1 MTGVWPGHRDRGV
14 RQWTNARLRES
25 CRERTGALTHAL
37 SRLSTAVSL
46 ADVTTAVGHA
56 VRRLMSADG
65 ATFVL
70 REDDSCFYVDE
81 DVVAALWK
89 GCRFPIDDCISGW
102 AMLHRE
108 VVLVPDVRVD
118 SRIPQDVYRA
128 TFVRSLCMA
137 PIGAG
142 EPVGALGAYWREE
155 HTPSPSEVRL
165 LSVLANSAAVALEN
179 LELRA
184 AVDRRSAERDVLS
197 ARRDELEL
205 AVHSMAHDLRSPL
218 GAVLGYAE
226 LLEDELAD
234 DADAVRQVGR
244 TIRMAGQRM
253 AGQID
258 QMLALYRVTSGS
270 VLPTTIDLTAM
281 ARSIIE
287 DLVGVEEQR
296 EIETEVAEGMVV
308 RADAELTH
316 LMLHNLLNNALKFT
330 RHRPV
335 TRIEVGGGGL
345 PGDGNPLPPGWPTT
359 DSVSSSC
366 ATTASVSTPTTP
378 SVVPAV
384 GAAALRRRLPGHRP
398 RPGLGRP
405 RGRGPGRSGGRSAR
419 GPTRGRPSG
428 SRCPSAPIRRTPAR
442 PVSRPAARDRD
453 ASRSPVRD
461 RFLVP
466 GCPCVSFSVV
476 APLAQSAERLHGKE
490 KVYGSIP

>member
-1 MTGVWPGHRDRGV
+1 
-14 RQWTNARLRES
+14 
-25 CRERTGALTHAL
+25 
-37 SRLSTAVSL
+37 
-46 ADVTTAVGHA
+46 
-56 VRRLMSADG
+56 
-65 ATFVL
+65 
-70 REDDSCFYVDE
+70 
-81 DVVAALWK
+81 
-89 GCRFPIDDCISGW
+89 
-102 AMLHRE
+102 MLHRE
-108 VVLVPDVRVD
+108 VVVVPDILVD
-118 SRIPQDVYRA
+118 PRIPQEIYRP

-142 EPVGALGAYWREE
+142 EPVGALGAYWRAE
-155 HTPSPSEVRL
+155 HTPSPSELRL

-258 QMLALYRVTSGS
+258 QMLALYRVTNGS

-296 EIETEVAEGMVV
+296 QIETEVAEGLVV

-316 LMLHNLLNNALKFT
+316 LMLHNLINNALKFT
-330 RHRPV
+330 RHCPV
-335 TRIEVGGGGL
+335 TRIEVGGGGP
-345 PGDGNPLPPGWPTT
+345 PGDGNPLPTRLADEGLGVFFVRDNGVGFDPDDAHRLFQPLVRLHSDAGFPGTGLGL
-359 DSVSSSC
+359 
-366 ATTASVSTPTTP
+366 ASVAR
-378 SVVPAV
+378 VVEVQGGQVAAGSRPDEGATFWFSLPA
-384 GAAALRRRLPGHRP
+384 GTDPADPGEA
-398 RPGLGRP
+398 GLET
-405 RGRGPGRSGGRSAR
+405 RSA
-419 GPTRGRPSG
+419 
-428 SRCPSAPIRRTPAR
+428 
-442 PVSRPAARDRD
+442 
-453 ASRSPVRD
+453 
-461 RFLVP
+461 
-466 GCPCVSFSVV
+466 
-476 APLAQSAERLHGKE
+476 
-490 KVYGSIP
+490 

>member
-1 MTGVWPGHRDRGV
+1 MTGVWPGRRYGGV
-14 RQWTNARLRES
+14 AVG
-25 CRERTGALTHAL
+25 ERAPEGELSGATGALTHAL
-37 SRLSTAVSL
+37 SRLSTAESL
-46 ADVTTAVGHA
+46 ADVTAAVGHA
-56 VRRLMSADG
+56 VRRLMRADG

-81 DVVAALWK
+81 DAVAALWK
-89 GCRFPIDDCISGW
+89 GSRFPMEDCISGW

-108 VVLVPDVRVD
+108 VVIVPDIRVD
-118 SRIPQDVYRA
+118 SRIPQDAYRA

-142 EPVGALGAYWREE
+142 EPVGALGAYWRDE

-205 AVHSMAHDLRSPL
+205 AVHSLAHDLRSPL

-234 DADAVRQVGR
+234 DADAVRQVGQ

-270 VLPTTIDLTAM
+270 VLPTTVDLTAM

-296 EIETEVAEGMVV
+296 EIVTEVAEGLVV

-335 TRIEVGGGGL
+335 TRIEVGSGGA
-345 PGDGNPLPPGWPTT
+345 PGEGNPLPRGLADAGLGVFFVRDNGVGFEPDDARRLFQPLVRLHSDAGFPGTGLGL
-359 DSVSSSC
+359 
-366 ATTASVSTPTTP
+366 ASVARVVEVQGGQVAACSRPDEGATFFFSLPTGAD
-378 SVVPAV
+378 PAD
-384 GAAALRRRLPGHRP
+384 PGET
-398 RPGLGRP
+398 GLET
-405 RGRGPGRSGGRSAR
+405 RSA
-419 GPTRGRPSG
+419 
-428 SRCPSAPIRRTPAR
+428 
-442 PVSRPAARDRD
+442 
-453 ASRSPVRD
+453 
-461 RFLVP
+461 
-466 GCPCVSFSVV
+466 
-476 APLAQSAERLHGKE
+476 
-490 KVYGSIP
+490 